1 MADMSHRIAS
11 PQFAEYV
18 GEHGGGSM
26 NFHTGRMVSGPGF
39 MVAQHGAETRT
50 PEAPTSGDIQEFAD
64 RHYPSVINAP
74 NAHLGVWGNVMDVS
88 AKVSIGADARR
99 AGRQHLQ
106 EAAYAL
112 GSESSPSGTPTR
124 ISATETT
131 DSLNRPY
138 GTDVLLNMGRAPK
151 AEREAPRVVGVDG
164 PRKRTTTQVP
174 KRPDEDTPIYRDMAD
189 PSVQA
194 DPAWARSSNANDFNL
209 NEVDNDAWS
218 MTNRENPRI
227 AHPNEDRSR
236 RTTLGDVMRTI
247 HQGRTQ
253 EARGKGLVAHET
265 KGWHPKDAGASKI
278 KPTEPEDERS
288 PEPVR
293 YTDDL
298 ERERFTTGEES
309 PEAFRARNEEAGY
322 AEAREYQRRASTGD
336 AIHGATPEIRR
347 AARNPK
353 RSRDRLVP
361 ESRPKPPA
369 GS

>member
-18 GEHGGGSM
+18 SEHGGGSM

-50 PEAPTSGDIQEFAD
+50 SEAPTSGDIQEFAD

-112 GSESSPSGTPTR
+112 GSESSSSGTPTR

-138 GTDVLLNMGRAPK
+138 GTDVLLNMGRVPK

-227 AHPNEDRSR
+227 AHPNETRSR
-236 RTTLGDVMRTI
+236 RTTLGDVVRKI
-247 HQGRTQ
+247 NEGRTQ
-253 EARGKGLVAHET
+253 EARGKGLVAHPT
-265 KGWHPKDAGASKI
+265 KGWHPKDAGPSKI
-278 KPTEPEDERS
+278 TPTEKEDERS
-288 PEPVR
+288 PDPVK

-309 PEAFRARNEEAGY
+309 PEAFRARNVAAGR
-322 AEAREYQRRASTGD
+322 AEARAYLRRASTGD
-336 AIHGATPEIRR
+336 ALRGATPGIRR
-347 AARNPK
+347 AARDPEGA
-353 RSRDRLVP
+353 RDRLVP
-361 ESRPKPPA
+361 ESRPKPPD